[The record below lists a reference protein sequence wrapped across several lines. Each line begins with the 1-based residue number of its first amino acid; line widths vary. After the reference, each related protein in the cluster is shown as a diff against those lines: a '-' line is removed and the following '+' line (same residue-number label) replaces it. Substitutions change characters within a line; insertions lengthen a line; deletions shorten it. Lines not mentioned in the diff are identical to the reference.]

1 LFIFVCCIGCN
12 EARFFLNSH
21 IISFRAAN
29 SYKLKE
35 KVRLDRLWIASN
47 NCPHS
52 FLIGWPI
59 CNFIAHFASE
69 DEKTKWQ
76 QLLTE
81 GIERSRAKIQPKS
94 TTLPILIRI
103 DGRNQITIEQ
113 TSGDVLMDLIN
124 MLSIRHCDDL
134 ELLFDS
140 GGYESEIVLQGPE
153 NVFCVVL
160 ESVKRTGY
168 RLSEVQFE
176 RLDTFPLIQCRLV
189 LTTASASRSNAAH
202 SFVTQFKFVV
212 FSIACDLLNT

>member
-1 LFIFVCCIGCN
+1 
-12 EARFFLNSH
+12 
-21 IISFRAAN
+21 
-29 SYKLKE
+29 
-35 KVRLDRLWIASN
+35 
-47 NCPHS
+47 
-52 FLIGWPI
+52 
-59 CNFIAHFASE
+59 
-69 DEKTKWQ
+69 
-76 QLLTE
+76 LLTE

-103 DGRNQITIEQ
+103 DGRNQVIKKKITIEQ

-212 FSIACDLLNT
+212 LFSIACNQLCAV